1 MPYTKLHVWYCER
14 SKRNFI
20 LFDSKLKKIFL
31 WHNLGE
37 FKIKEVFMFRK
48 LCAILALAFA
58 TFTFESFAL
67 ACDFNQTVLKPDG
80 SKVSSSE
87 GSLKVMRPSH
97 LMMHTKT
104 PDEQYLFTRGN
115 EVYFF
120 DPFVNQVSI
129 FNRDD
134 LNTTPFLLLNS
145 DDESLWDQY
154 DISSNGNEFSL
165 KPLKKSDIKS
175 FSLVFDK
182 EILSSI
188 KILMKDGNLNIYN
201 LKNQSKNVS
210 LSDFNF
216 EIPSDAEVDDERSFR

>member
-58 TFTFESFAL
+58 TFTFESFASDKLDLQNKLKDFNAL

-134 LNTTPFLLLNS
+134 FTF
-145 DDESLWDQY
+145 
-154 DISSNGNEFSL
+154 
-165 KPLKKSDIKS
+165 K
-175 FSLVFDK
+175 
-182 EILSSI
+182 
-188 KILMKDGNLNIYN
+188 
-201 LKNQSKNVS
+201 
-210 LSDFNF
+210 
-216 EIPSDAEVDDERSFR
+216 FR